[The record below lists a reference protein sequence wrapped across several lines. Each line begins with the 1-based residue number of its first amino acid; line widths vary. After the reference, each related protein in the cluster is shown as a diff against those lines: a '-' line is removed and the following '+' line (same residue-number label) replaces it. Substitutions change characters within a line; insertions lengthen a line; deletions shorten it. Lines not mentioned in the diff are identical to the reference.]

1 MALARPPPLDELSK
15 GLLSVDEEG
24 CAEDEPDEVEDP
36 AIEAVEDKVVEFVFF
51 AADLSNLS
59 FSAVNFNLSFSSRMA
74 STRNRSCSASN
85 FRLSS

>member
-15 GLLSVDEEG
+15 ELLSVDEEG